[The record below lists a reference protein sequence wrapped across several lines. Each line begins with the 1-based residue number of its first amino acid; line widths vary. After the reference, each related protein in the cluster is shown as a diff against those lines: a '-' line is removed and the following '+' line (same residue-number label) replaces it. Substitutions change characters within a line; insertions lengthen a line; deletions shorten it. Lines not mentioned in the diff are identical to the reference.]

1 MLYALRAAYL
11 LCHFMAVCV
20 FALGYCLIKPRH
32 RNATTKLASMMS
44 WALPW
49 LGIQFQAKNPLPLG
63 QDQQAVFV
71 VNHQDTLDIFICT
84 AMLPPNIAILGKNQ
98 LKYVPIFGLSFW
110 LAGNIF
116 IDRYNKAKAWDT
128 MASVARKVK
137 RRRCSLYMFPE
148 GTRSQGK
155 GLLPF
160 KSGAF
165 ALAVQSG
172 LPIVPIVFSSTH
184 KNVDL
189 NKLRAGVV
197 LAEHLDPIATHG
209 LGEADIKPLMELT
222 RQRMQAAQTRLDQ
235 EASLLAQSQAHKYS
249 LSEQIHRYLKSR

>member
-1 MLYALRAAYL
+1 MLYALRATYL
-11 LCHFMAVCV
+11 LCHFMAVCI

-44 WALPW
+44 WSLPM
-49 LGIQFQAKNPLPLG
+49 LGIQFHAKNSLPLPAN
-63 QDQQAVFV
+63 QQAVFV
-71 VNHQDTLDIFICT
+71 INHQDTLDIFICT
-84 AMLPPNIAILGKNQ
+84 AMLPPNIAILGKSQ
-98 LKYVPIFGLSFW
+98 LKYVPVFGLAFW

-116 IDRYNKAKAWDT
+116 IDRDNKAKAWDT

-148 GTRSQGK
+148 GTRSRGK

-165 ALAVQSG
+165 ALAIQSG

-184 KNVDL
+184 KNIDL
-189 NKLRAGVV
+189 NKLHAGAA

-209 LGEADIKPLMELT
+209 LSEADIKPLMELT
-222 RQRMQAAQTRLDQ
+222 RQRMQAAQARLDQ
-235 EASLLAQSQAHKYS
+235 EASTLVQTHGHKHS
-249 LSEQIHRYLKSR
+249 LSAQIHRYLKSR